1 VSWQKILVQVKNP
14 FNTKFKERALCT
26 KQNVSSTE
34 NCTFIWFSAESFKP
48 VISKTFTQVVIGRP
62 YFFDAVGYETYMQ
75 VRIITLRTRKYEHTK
90 LKYSPKQCGPD
101 IH

>member
-1 VSWQKILVQVKNP
+1 M
-14 FNTKFKERALCT
+14 
-26 KQNVSSTE
+26 KQNICSTE
-34 NCTFIWFSAESFKP
+34 NCTFIWFSAESFRP

-75 VRIITLRTRKYEHTK
+75 VRIITLRNWKYEHAK
-90 LKYSPKQCGPD
+90 LKNSPKQCGPD